1 MLIVLAMRILYFSV
15 MSSISCQVVLIT
27 AVLMLVLSVKVRF
40 LIHLPNAMKIYSV
53 CSMLIPDAA
62 MFDDCE
68 DGDVRLVGSVR
79 EYEGRV
85 EVCINNAWG
94 NICHHS
100 WDASDG
106 NVVCGQL
113 GFQKF
118 GKFYITSFQST
129 KL

>member
-1 MLIVLAMRILYFSV
+1 MVL
-15 MSSISCQVVLIT
+15 
-27 AVLMLVLSVKVRF
+27 
-40 LIHLPNAMKIYSV
+40 YSV
-53 CSMLIPDAA
+53 YSILIPAKA

-85 EVCINNAWG
+85 EVCINKAWG
-94 NICHHS
+94 NICHNG

-106 NVVCGQL
+106 NVICGQL

-118 GKFYITSFQST
+118 GKHYLTSFQST